1 MNPGGTAEAPATRPC
16 SAQPRVRFKRLPFYD
31 VLAQLLPPARLATS
45 GSADCQTTRLQFQF
59 GQQHLKDIRSS
70 LTQNVGSTPELQV
83 HLRFRLLD
91 TSLEQDSYPSDLAV
105 MVNALLVP
113 LPASIP
119 AKFTEGA
126 PTEWICLLINITS
139 FCVLSPSVK
148 NLVSVTW
155 RPVRQREYVAVV
167 FLVRKLSVATVL
179 SGLPRRVILTR
190 TMMNVQRQANCDGI
204 AVTGLQVSLTCPL
217 GRTRMSLPCRA
228 RSCRHMQCFDASNYL
243 LVNER
248 RPTWMC
254 PVCGQRAACSSLVDK
269 LFAHIVAEAPGDCD
283 SIVFRED
290 GSWTPSA
297 ASQNVHNLDK
307 CAAAPS
313 SSTAR
318 SSTPPGFAA
327 V

>member
-91 TSLEQDSYPSDLAV
+91 TSLEQEDSYPSDLAV
-105 MVNALLVP
+105 MHP
-113 LPASIP
+113 FPPSLPD
-119 AKFTEGA
+119 GA

-204 AVTGLQVSLTCPL
+204 ACDWLASFAH
-217 GRTRMSLPCRA
+217 LPPGQNA
-228 RSCRHMQCFDASNYL
+228 NEHMQCFDASNYL

-254 PVCGQRAACSSLVDK
+254 PVCGQRAACSSLVIDK

-283 SIVFRED
+283 SVVFRED